1 MKFVTML
8 NLNEK
13 LTLETCQR
21 MIDEFD
27 KYMEAHP
34 AIPEVS
40 QHFVD
45 YVTSLIWENKEW
57 AFTYA
62 ALDMKLH
69 GNFLSLADSIKHYIS

>member
-1 MKFVTML
+1 ML

-45 YVTSLIWENKEW
+45 YVTSLIWENKE
-57 AFTYA
+57 
-62 ALDMKLH
+62 
-69 GNFLSLADSIKHYIS
+69 